1 VALRPGRRTAP
12 VVLELAPD
20 RGKRLSDATL
30 VEASIAARLLGMRLL
45 TLDATIALVPADLT
59 APMPALADGAP
70 RVNRSARASSSPS
83 SGDSHRRCRTG
94 HRLADATRNL
104 DEGARLL
111 AEVQRNGAQPRWGH
125 L

>member
-45 TLDATIALVPADLT
+45 TLDATIALVPADVT
-59 APMPALADGAP
+59 APTPAVADGAL

-83 SGDSHRRCRTG
+83 GDSHRRWRTG

-111 AEVQRNGAQPRWGH
+111 AEVQGTSAQPRWGRV
-125 L
+125 

>member
-1 VALRPGRRTAP
+1 MALRPGKRTAP

-20 RGKRLSDATL
+20 RSKRLSDATL

-45 TLDATIALVPADLT
+45 TLDATIALVPADVA
-59 APMPALADGAP
+59 APMPAPADGAL
-70 RVNRSARASSSPS
+70 RVNRSARASRSP
-83 SGDSHRRCRTG
+83 SGDSHRRCRIG

-111 AEVQRNGAQPRWGH
+111 AEVQRNGA
-125 L
+125 